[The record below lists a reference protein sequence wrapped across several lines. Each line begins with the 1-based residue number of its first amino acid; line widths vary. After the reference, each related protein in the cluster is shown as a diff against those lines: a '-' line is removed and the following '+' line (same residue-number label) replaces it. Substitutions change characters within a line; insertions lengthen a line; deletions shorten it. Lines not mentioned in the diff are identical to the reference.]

1 MMRFN
6 VGGWFLELP
15 ANFNLQ
21 LKKSNILFAFDNI
34 ELERTTSFSVPAT
47 PHNTGIFGW
56 SNDFHYYGEK
66 GRKRM
71 QAQLQMDGVTKDGYL
86 YITKYTPDAF
96 ECVFVTGELLGL
108 ADIKA
113 LGDWSQFILPSNG
126 VSLDGAVKYADD
138 GNDYS
143 AARVQYKTD
152 GEIMPSWKLASYA
165 EMALNGAGVLVDWGD
180 VLDKITSHRI
190 VIGKAKGVTE
200 TPCTF
205 TRGYLA
211 EQTSATP
218 YPVLNSVLM
227 DDAGELVGVITNA
240 QSDYPIFKVKTA
252 DAVQYYGYVQQ
263 WIARQDLT
271 LSFADD
277 TPDTLFLASAQMNGT
292 FSFLGGYE
300 FAADGTI
307 TGEPLKGREIE
318 LQTGQTFLLI
328 SQNDYLRPGVGE
340 FEGWTI
346 ANETLTANV
355 VVKGADEQ
363 PNNAYIR
370 VKDNV
375 PEMTIVELLKTCAA
389 LSGTILSYR
398 AGEVVFVEDI
408 AGGAFREL
416 DKPLKWES
424 LTRGVADYA
433 QRNTIAFNS
442 AEGLLSSEKIVATY
456 AIDNVNIAEAKEL
469 FVLPFSEGQDSA
481 GNLYIGS
488 AFDGY
493 TLGTWNAEKSN
504 LYLTRVSLPLNASL
518 QSVLQQGTSIVA
530 EVKMTEKQFDTL
542 KDDMVLFFEHM
553 AWTWTS
559 GVWSKGVAQ
568 MYLSRVSVESIQ
580 PFPPRLPLEYQE
592 VECVLHNTS
601 SFLNFTPESS
611 LTSTLPS
618 EGRIVF
624 RCGGWGV
631 VSSHPLTIVSFSAG
645 AGCNADGACQGYRTG
660 GHSAWGSAPFGNR
673 GYYNGC
679 LDQPDLA
686 ALPLGQVMTETVEWK
701 INNAVSSI
709 LTNMHVSFSILN
721 YRGEYNKLIPYYTE
735 CTTTICDGSS
745 EGGVE
750 LLKVDVN
757 WNNSYTNS
765 KLFNI
770 DKIRHGGFYEYI
782 CYDGGGNIVEHV
794 VPCYRKSDLK
804 VGLYYIVSGIFSGC
818 DNIDRYTVIGS
829 DVIYDRPWE

>member
-6 VGGWFLELP
+6 VGGNFLELP
-15 ANFNLQ
+15 ADFNLQ
-21 LKKSNILFAFDNI
+21 LKKKNILFAFDNI

-47 PHNTGIFGW
+47 PANAATFGW
-56 SNDFHYYGEK
+56 SNNLHYYGE
-66 GRKRM
+66 RARVRID
-71 QAQLQMDGVTKDGYL
+71 AQLQMDGVTKDGYL
-86 YITKYTPDAF
+86 YITKCTHDTF

-126 VSLDGAVKYADD
+126 VSLDGAVKDAEG
-138 GNDYS
+138 GNNYS

-165 EMALNGAGVLVDWGD
+165 EMALNGAGVLADWGD

-218 YPVLNSVLM
+218 YTPYPVLNSVLM

-240 QSDYPIFKVKTA
+240 QSDYPIFRIKTA

-307 TGEPLKGREIE
+307 TGEPLAGREIE

-433 QRNTIAFNS
+433 QMNTIAFKS
-442 AEGLLSSEKIVATY
+442 AEGVLSSDKIVATY

-481 GNLYIGS
+481 GALYIGS

-493 TLGTWNAEKSN
+493 TLGTWNAEQSN
-504 LYLTRVSLPLNASL
+504 TYLSRVSLPLNESL
-518 QSVLQQGTSIVA
+518 QSILEQGTSIVA
-530 EVKMTEKQFDTL
+530 EVKMTEKEFDSL
-542 KDDMVLFFEHM
+542 PFDAQLRFDNALFG
-553 AWTWTS
+553 WTD
-559 GVWSKGVAQ
+559 GVWNNGVAR
-568 MYLSRVSVESIQ
+568 LSLSKIAGYITPPTPPTPP
-580 PFPPRLPLEYQE
+580 PFIPIEYQQ
-592 VECVLHNTS
+592 VKWIRPIAKGAYIDTGIIPNDNLDFRVRFSAYDYNGVQMIFGTR
-601 SFLNFTPESS
+601 NPNY
-611 LTSTLPS
+611 
-618 EGRIVF
+618 RIYFSVTGGNSIKSQF
-624 RCGGWGV
+624 HGWGLHTWV
-631 VSSHPLTIVSFSAG
+631 ADNAGFGVYTFSK
-645 AGCNADGACQGYRTG
+645 DGAL
-660 GHSAWGSAPFGNR
+660 FKLN
-673 GYYNGC
+673 
-679 LDQPDLA
+679 D
-686 ALPLGQVMTETVEWK
+686 
-701 INNAVSSI
+701 
-709 LTNMHVSFSILN
+709 LN
-721 YRGEYNKLIPYYTE
+721 YNYPMSGIYSIKNIY
-735 CTTTICDGSS
+735 
-745 EGGVE
+745 
-750 LLKVDVN
+750 
-757 WNNSYTNS
+757 
-765 KLFNI
+765 LFNCS
-770 DKIRHGGFYEYI
+770 DENYYSKNYLYYASFKDNGVLIREFI
-782 CYDGGGNIVEHV
+782 
-794 VPCYRKSDLK
+794 PCYRKSDLIP
-804 VGLYYIVSGIFSGC
+804 GLY
-818 DNIDRYTVIGS
+818 DRTNNVFYTNNGTGAFVVGP
-829 DVIYDRPWE
+829 DVNT

>member
-34 ELERTTSFSVPAT
+34 ALERTTSFSVPAT

-86 YITKYTPDAF
+86 YITKYTPDSF

-165 EMALNGAGVLVDWGD
+165 QMALNGAGVMIDWGD

-205 TRGYLA
+205 MRRYLA
-211 EQTSATP
+211 EQINTTP
-218 YPVLNSVLM
+218 YPVLNSTLM
-227 DDAGELVGVITNA
+227 NDAGELVGVITNA

-292 FSFLGGYE
+292 FAFLGGYE

-355 VVKGADEQ
+355 VVKGANEQ

-442 AEGLLSSEKIVATY
+442 AESVLSSDKIVATY
-456 AIDNVNIAEAKEL
+456 TIDNVNIAEAKEL

-481 GNLYIGS
+481 GALYIGS

-493 TLGTWNAEKSN
+493 TLGTWNAEQSN
-504 LYLTRVSLPLNASL
+504 LYLSRVALPLNASL
-518 QSVLQQGTSIVA
+518 QSILEQGTSIVA
-530 EVKMTEKQFDTL
+530 EVKMTEKEFDSL
-542 KDDMVLFFEHM
+542 PFDAQLRFDNSLFG
-553 AWTWTS
+553 WTD
-559 GVWSKGVAQ
+559 GVWSNGVAR
-568 MYLSRVSVESIQ
+568 LSLSKIAGYITPPPPPPFIPAEYQQVEYIAPDGKGTGAYIDTGVLCTKDIGVSVKVLGFKDNVAGYLFTATANGMFGIGL
-580 PFPPRLPLEYQE
+580 RLYNIIGGVLYYWSENGEIYISAKYNSNILSEY
-592 VECVLHNTS
+592 S
-601 SFLNFTPESS
+601 YNFY
-611 LTSTLPS
+611 
-618 EGRIVF
+618 
-624 RCGGWGV
+624 
-631 VSSHPLTIVSFSAG
+631 
-645 AGCNADGACQGYRTG
+645 N
-660 GHSAWGSAPFGNR
+660 NR
-673 GYYNGC
+673 KI
-679 LDQPDLA
+679 
-686 ALPLGQVMTETVEWK
+686 K
-701 INNAVSSI
+701 INENVALDNVVPYDAYVSI
-709 LTNMHVSFSILN
+709 PLFAWKPINRYGFFKLYLARLTDGNELV
-721 YRGEYNKLIPYYTE
+721 RELIPCYKKDTLVAGMYDRVNGVFYTNAGTGE
-735 CTTTICDGSS
+735 FIVG
-745 EGGVE
+745 
-750 LLKVDVN
+750 LDVN
-757 WNNSYTNS
+757 T
-765 KLFNI
+765 
-770 DKIRHGGFYEYI
+770 
-782 CYDGGGNIVEHV
+782 
-794 VPCYRKSDLK
+794 
-804 VGLYYIVSGIFSGC
+804 
-818 DNIDRYTVIGS
+818 
-829 DVIYDRPWE
+829 

>member
-34 ELERTTSFSVPAT
+34 ALERTTSFSVPAT

-71 QAQLQMDGVTKDGYL
+71 QAQLQMDGVTKNGYL

-96 ECVFVTGELLGL
+96 ECVFVTGELIGL

-126 VSLDGAVKYADD
+126 VSLDSAVKFADD
-138 GNDYS
+138 GDNYS
-143 AARVQYKTD
+143 AARVEYKTD
-152 GEIMPSWKLASYA
+152 GYVMPSWKLASYA
-165 EMALNGAGVLVDWGD
+165 EMALNGAGVLADWGE
-180 VLDKITSHRI
+180 VLDKIASHRI
-190 VIGKAKGVTE
+190 VIGKAKGVPE

-218 YPVLNSVLM
+218 YPVLNSTLM

-292 FSFLGGYE
+292 FAFLGGYE

-328 SQNDYLRPGVGE
+328 SQNDYLRPSVGE

-355 VVKGADEQ
+355 VVKGADDQ

-375 PEMTIVELLKTCAA
+375 PAMTIVELLKTCAA

-398 AGEVVFVEDI
+398 AGEVVFVDDI

-433 QRNTIAFNS
+433 QRNTIAFKS
-442 AEGLLSSEKIVATY
+442 AESVLSTEKIVATY

-481 GNLYIGS
+481 GMLYIGS

-493 TLGTWNAEKSN
+493 TIGTWNAEKSN
-504 LYLTRVSLPLNASL
+504 IYLTRVELPLNASL

-530 EVKMTEKQFDTL
+530 EVKMTEQKFDTL
-542 KDDMVLFFEHM
+542 KNDMVLFFEHS
-553 AWTWTS
+553 AWVWTD
-559 GVWSKGVAQ
+559 GLWSNGVAR
-568 MYLSRVSVESIQ
+568 LSLSKVSVASVK
-580 PFPPRLPLEYQE
+580 PLPPRIPLEYQE
-592 VECVLHNTS
+592 VEYLAPTRYLSIYNKTI
-601 SFLNFTPESS
+601 NIDPESYPIFQDKVVLDYAASSPAGS
-611 LTSTLPS
+611 LWGGRWEYFGDVTLDDGICVKMTENFDMS
-618 EGRIVF
+618 VGVLRNEIIRYIINLDATGAAHYIYS
-624 RCGGWGV
+624 RC
-631 VSSHPLTIVSFSAG
+631 PYIFDAYI
-645 AGCNADGACQGYRTG
+645 YRTNNKSPLCLKNSTCDNFAFYG
-660 GHSAWGSAPFGNR
+660 PHNGVASGESWIGEFPILRFYPPHIF
-673 GYYNGC
+673 YYAVAKKENG
-679 LDQPDLA
+679 DIIRD
-686 ALPLGQVMTETVEWK
+686 W
-701 INNAVSSI
+701 VS
-709 LTNMHVSFSILN
+709 
-721 YRGEYNKLIPYYTE
+721 
-735 CTTTICDGSS
+735 
-745 EGGVE
+745 
-750 LLKVDVN
+750 
-757 WNNSYTNS
+757 
-765 KLFNI
+765 
-770 DKIRHGGFYEYI
+770 
-782 CYDGGGNIVEHV
+782 
-794 VPCYRKSDLK
+794 CYRKDNLTT
-804 VGLYYIVSGIFSGC
+804 GLYDIVNGEFVELADCNVG
-818 DNIDRYTVIGS
+818 N

>member
-34 ELERTTSFSVPAT
+34 ALERTTSFSVPAT
-47 PHNTGIFGW
+47 PHNVAIFGW

-86 YITKYTPDAF
+86 YITKYTPDTF
-96 ECVFVTGELLGL
+96 ECVFVTGELIGL

-126 VSLDGAVKYADD
+126 VSLDGAVKDADD

-143 AARVQYKTD
+143 AARVEYKTD
-152 GEIMPSWKLASYA
+152 GYIMPSWKLASYA
-165 EMALNGAGVLVDWGD
+165 EMALNGAGVLADWGE

-218 YPVLNSVLM
+218 YPVLNSTLM

-252 DAVQYYGYVQQ
+252 DAVQYYGYIQQ

-292 FSFLGGYE
+292 FAFLGGYE
-300 FAADGTI
+300 FAPDGTI

-355 VVKGADEQ
+355 VVKGANEQ

-375 PEMTIVELLKTCAA
+375 PAMTIVELLKTCAA

-433 QRNTIAFNS
+433 QRNTIAFKS
-442 AEGLLSSEKIVATY
+442 AESVLSSEKIVATY
-456 AIDNVNIAEAKEL
+456 AIDNVNIAEEKEL

-481 GNLYIGS
+481 GALYIGS

-493 TLGTWNAEKSN
+493 TLGTWNAEQSN
-504 LYLTRVSLPLNASL
+504 TYLSRVSLPLNESL
-518 QSVLQQGTSIVA
+518 QSILEQGTSIVA
-530 EVKMTEKQFDTL
+530 EVKMTEKEFDSL
-542 KDDMVLFFEHM
+542 PFDAQLRFDNSLFG
-553 AWTWTS
+553 WTD
-559 GVWSKGVAQ
+559 GVWSNGVARLSLSKLKTQ
-568 MYLSRVSVESIQ
+568 YTPPPPPFIPRAYQQVEYLESHRGCWIETNLIYEYGLKYEIDCISFLSEDSFAYGSNALSFGFEYYGEANAPSIWVWADGNRATVGHISLYERHKVSVV
-580 PFPPRLPLEYQE
+580 YN
-592 VECVLHNTS
+592 VDNYVLYIDYERYDRSRNINIGNHPVYIGGCARYNS
-601 SFLNFTPESS
+601 WS
-611 LTSTLPS
+611 LVGL
-618 EGRIVF
+618 IY
-624 RCGGWGV
+624 
-631 VSSHPLTIVSFSAG
+631 
-645 AGCNADGACQGYRTG
+645 NAKI
-660 GHSAWGSAPFGNR
+660 
-673 GYYNGC
+673 YNG
-679 LDQPDLA
+679 DVPVA
-686 ALPLGQVMTETVEWK
+686 E
-701 INNAVSSI
+701 
-709 LTNMHVSFSILN
+709 
-721 YRGEYNKLIPYYTE
+721 LI
-735 CTTTICDGSS
+735 
-745 EGGVE
+745 
-750 LLKVDVN
+750 
-757 WNNSYTNS
+757 
-765 KLFNI
+765 
-770 DKIRHGGFYEYI
+770 
-782 CYDGGGNIVEHV
+782 
-794 VPCYRKSDLK
+794 PCYRKSDL
-804 VGLYYIVSGIFSGC
+804 VAGLYDRVNDVFYTNAGTGAFIVGP
-818 DNIDRYTVIGS
+818 
-829 DVIYDRPWE
+829 DVNT

>member
-1 MMRFN
+1 M
-6 VGGWFLELP
+6 ELP

-34 ELERTTSFSVPAT
+34 ALERTTSFSVPAT
-47 PHNTGIFGW
+47 PHNVAIFGW

-126 VSLDGAVKYADD
+126 VLLDGAVKDAED

-143 AARVQYKTD
+143 AARVEYKTD
-152 GEIMPSWKLASYA
+152 GYIMPSWKLASYA
-165 EMALNGAGVLVDWGD
+165 QMALNGAGVLADWGD

-211 EQTSATP
+211 EQTNTTP
-218 YPVLNSVLM
+218 YPVLNSTLM

-292 FSFLGGYE
+292 FAFLGGYE

-398 AGEVVFVEDI
+398 AGEVVFIEDI

-442 AEGLLSSEKIVATY
+442 AESVLSSEKIVATY

-481 GNLYIGS
+481 GLLYIGS

-493 TLGTWNAEKSN
+493 TLGTWNAEQSN
-504 LYLTRVSLPLNASL
+504 TYLSRVSLPLNASL
-518 QSVLQQGTSIVA
+518 QSVLEQGTSIVA
-530 EVKMTEKQFDTL
+530 EVKMTEKEFDSL
-542 KDDMVLFFEHM
+542 PFDVQLRFENSLFG
-553 AWTWTS
+553 WTDS
-559 GVWSKGVAQ
+559 VWNNGVARLSLSKTAGYITPPAPPPFIPIEYQ
-568 MYLSRVSVESIQ
+568 QVEYLQANSGFPYINTGIYPNTTTSVELNMQLINTFTDQ
-580 PFPPRLPLEYQE
+580 CYFG
-592 VECVLHNTS
+592 CVWDAKGYL
-601 SFLNFTPESS
+601 LMQA
-611 LTSTLPS
+611 
-618 EGRIVF
+618 
-624 RCGGWGV
+624 GGIRWWTHGNAY
-631 VSSHPLTIVSFSAG
+631 LTIQGVPNTNYYIYCNDFQIIINDYEQSFS
-645 AGCNADGACQGYRTG
+645 NQGV
-660 GHSAWGSAPFGNR
+660 SNS
-673 GYYNGC
+673 
-679 LDQPDLA
+679 
-686 ALPLGQVMTETVEWK
+686 PLK
-701 INNAVSSI
+701 I
-709 LTNMHVSFSILN
+709 FSVDDRSPLN
-721 YRGEYNKLIPYYTE
+721 WR
-735 CTTTICDGSS
+735 
-745 EGGVE
+745 
-750 LLKVDVN
+750 LKN
-757 WNNSYTNS
+757 
-765 KLFNI
+765 FNI
-770 DKIRHGGFYEYI
+770 YQDDITIRELI
-782 CYDGGGNIVEHV
+782 
-794 VPCYRKSDLK
+794 PCYRKRDL
-804 VGLYYIVSGIFSGC
+804 VAGM
-818 DNIDRYTVIGS
+818 
-829 DVIYDRPWE
+829 YDRANDVFYTNAGTGEFIVGPDVNT

>member
-34 ELERTTSFSVPAT
+34 SLERTTSFSVPAT
-47 PHNTGIFGW
+47 PHNTSIFGW

-152 GEIMPSWKLASYA
+152 GYIMPSWKLASYA
-165 EMALNGAGVLVDWGD
+165 EMALNGAGVLADWGD
-180 VLDKITSHRI
+180 VLDKIKSHRI

-211 EQTSATP
+211 EQINTTP
-218 YPVLNSVLM
+218 YPVLNSTLM

-240 QSDYPIFKVKTA
+240 QSDYPIFRVKTA

-355 VVKGADEQ
+355 VVKGANEQ

-375 PEMTIVELLKTCAA
+375 PAMTIVELLKTCAA

-433 QRNTIAFNS
+433 QRNTIAFKS
-442 AEGLLSSEKIVATY
+442 AESVLSSEKIVATY

-481 GNLYIGS
+481 GVLYIGS

-493 TLGTWNAEKSN
+493 TLGTWNAERSN
-504 LYLTRVSLPLNASL
+504 TYLSRVTLPLNASL
-518 QSVLQQGTSIVA
+518 QSILEQGTSIVA
-530 EVKMTEKQFDTL
+530 EVKMTEQKFDTL
-542 KDDMVLFFEHM
+542 KNDMVLFFEHS
-553 AWTWTS
+553 AWVWTD
-559 GVWSKGVAQ
+559 GVWSNGVAR
-568 MYLSRVSVESIQ
+568 LSLSKVSVESVK
-580 PFPPRLPLEYQE
+580 PLPPRIPLEYQE
-592 VECVLHNTS
+592 TTSVGIRSVRDFQTKFELYNTYENLS
-601 SFLNFTPESS
+601 YPHTIFVKAVFGAYVNGLIPINRGIYNRPVKTPDGVCHTNN
-611 LTSTLPS
+611 LTSFDTNTNMVGIINTIQTDYDNAKPTS
-618 EGRIVF
+618 YRFVTKAINDVIVDAWDEDGNLVYISNYASN
-624 RCGGWGV
+624 CNDD
-631 VSSHPLTIVSFSAG
+631 PYSAG
-645 AGCNADGACQGYRTG
+645 SYGEYKT
-660 GHSAWGSAPFGNR
+660 S
-673 GYYNGC
+673 
-679 LDQPDLA
+679 
-686 ALPLGQVMTETVEWK
+686 
-701 INNAVSSI
+701 
-709 LTNMHVSFSILN
+709 
-721 YRGEYNKLIPYYTE
+721 YRGAYIGQFPWDPNGNLRAIKIHNVKLW
-735 CTTTICDGSS
+735 
-745 EGGVE
+745 EG
-750 LLKVDVN
+750 DVLVRD
-757 WNNSYTNS
+757 W
-765 KLFNI
+765 I
-770 DKIRHGGFYEYI
+770 
-782 CYDGGGNIVEHV
+782 
-794 VPCYRKSDLK
+794 PCYRKSDLMP
-804 VGLYYIVSGIFSGC
+804 GLYDAVNGVFEPKSWG
-818 DNIDRYTVIGS
+818 NTETLEIGN

>member
-1 MMRFN
+1 M
-6 VGGWFLELP
+6 ELP

-34 ELERTTSFSVPAT
+34 ALERTTSFSVPAT

-126 VSLDGAVKYADD
+126 VSLDSAVKFADD
-138 GNDYS
+138 GDNYS
-143 AARVQYKTD
+143 AARVEYKTD
-152 GEIMPSWKLASYA
+152 GYIMPSWKLASYA
-165 EMALNGAGVLVDWGD
+165 EMALNGAGVLADWGD
-180 VLDKITSHRI
+180 VLNKITSHRI

-205 TRGYLA
+205 TRGYLE
-211 EQTSATP
+211 EQTTETP
-218 YPVLNSVLM
+218 YPVLNSTLM

-292 FSFLGGYE
+292 FAFLGGYE

-433 QRNTIAFNS
+433 QRNTIAFKS
-442 AEGLLSSEKIVATY
+442 AESVLSTEKIVATY

-469 FVLPFSEGQDSA
+469 FILPFSEGQDSA
-481 GNLYIGS
+481 GMLYIGS

-493 TLGTWNAEKSN
+493 TIGTWNAEKSN
-504 LYLTRVSLPLNASL
+504 IYLTRVELPLNASL

-530 EVKMTEKQFDTL
+530 EVKMTEQKFDTL
-542 KDDMVLFFEHM
+542 KNDMVLFFENS
-553 AWTWTS
+553 AWVWTD
-559 GVWSKGVAQ
+559 GVWSNGVAR
-568 MYLSRVSVESIQ
+568 LSLSKVSVESVK
-580 PFPPRLPLEYQE
+580 PLPPRIPLEYQE
-592 VECVLHNTS
+592 ISYLGCKENINGS
-601 SFLNFTPESS
+601 YINFDITS
-611 LTSTLPS
+611 LTTKCAIEGNTEIKLQGCSCIIPLIYVSMISGSGVNRITGECENCTL
-618 EGRIVF
+618 
-624 RCGGWGV
+624 GGGAFYSYPYSQNRQSRYFTFQTQNPEV
-631 VSSHPLTIVSFSAG
+631 LTIKYKTEY
-645 AGCNADGACQGYRTG
+645 QPGYGTRRT
-660 GHSAWGSAPFGNR
+660 HTI
-673 GYYNGC
+673 
-679 LDQPDLA
+679 
-686 ALPLGQVMTETVEWK
+686 MTIENE
-701 INNAVSSI
+701 
-709 LTNMHVSFSILN
+709 
-721 YRGEYNKLIPYYTE
+721 RGELLPMQTTQCDASTNVYEFDINHDTYPATWADSKPQPLFCIQKLR
-735 CTTTICDGSS
+735 GN
-745 EGGVE
+745 GVTHKS
-750 LLKVDVN
+750 LQLFYHAFNVD
-757 WNNSYTNS
+757 
-765 KLFNI
+765 K
-770 DKIRHGGFYEYI
+770 D
-782 CYDGGGNIVEHV
+782 GNIIEEAI
-794 VPCYRKSDLK
+794 PCYRKSDLAF
-804 VGLYYIVSGIFSGC
+804 GIYYIKQGIFSAASGAL
-818 DNIDRYTVIGS
+818 TSALIGN

>member
-1 MMRFN
+1 MTKFN

-34 ELERTTSFSVPAT
+34 ALERTTSFSVPAT
-47 PHNTGIFGW
+47 PHNTSIFGW

-126 VSLDGAVKYADD
+126 VSLDGAVKDAED
-138 GNDYS
+138 GNNYS
-143 AARVQYKTD
+143 AARVEYKTD
-152 GEIMPSWKLASYA
+152 GYIMPSWKLASYA
-165 EMALNGAGVLVDWGD
+165 EMALNGAGVLVDWGE
-180 VLDKITSHRI
+180 VLDRITSHRI

-218 YPVLNSVLM
+218 YPVLNSTLM

-271 LSFADD
+271 LSFAYD

-292 FSFLGGYE
+292 FAFLGGYE
-300 FAADGTI
+300 FAPDGTI

-328 SQNDYLRPGVGE
+328 SQNDYLRPSVGE

-346 ANETLTANV
+346 AKETLTANV
-355 VVKGADEQ
+355 VVKGANEQ

-375 PEMTIVELLKTCAA
+375 PAMTIVELLKTCAA

-433 QRNTIAFNS
+433 QRNTIAFKS
-442 AEGLLSSEKIVATY
+442 AESVLSSEKIVATY
-456 AIDNVNIAEAKEL
+456 AIDNINIAEAKEL

-481 GNLYIGS
+481 GVLYIGS
-488 AFDGY
+488 AFDSY

-504 LYLTRVSLPLNASL
+504 TYLSRVSLPLNESL
-518 QSVLQQGTSIVA
+518 QSILEQGTSIVA
-530 EVKMTEKQFDTL
+530 EVKMTEQKFDTL
-542 KDDMVLFFEHM
+542 KNDMVLFFEHS
-553 AWTWTS
+553 AWVWTD
-559 GVWSKGVAQ
+559 GVWSNGVARLSLSKLNIDIFTPVTPPYIPIEYQ
-568 MYLSRVSVESIQ
+568 QVEYLKGDGKAYISTFPFVMNRTDLKAKLKAETYETGRNNRYLLIGSLQNPASAVWTGCNNITANIVYLGWVLGNINHKLAEDYYEEFIVESINQ
-580 PFPPRLPLEYQE
+580 DYYFNSQLIF
-592 VECVLHNTS
+592 NTS
-601 SFLNFTPESS
+601 TDWYDKTMYILGTD
-611 LTSTLPS
+611 TSIPS
-618 EGRIVF
+618 
-624 RCGGWGV
+624 
-631 VSSHPLTIVSFSAG
+631 
-645 AGCNADGACQGYRTG
+645 DGYFYYLQTTDRT
-660 GHSAWGSAPFGNR
+660 
-673 GYYNGC
+673 
-679 LDQPDLA
+679 
-686 ALPLGQVMTETVEWK
+686 T
-701 INNAVSSI
+701 
-709 LTNMHVSFSILN
+709 
-721 YRGEYNKLIPYYTE
+721 GEKHELI
-735 CTTTICDGSS
+735 
-745 EGGVE
+745 
-750 LLKVDVN
+750 
-757 WNNSYTNS
+757 
-765 KLFNI
+765 
-770 DKIRHGGFYEYI
+770 
-782 CYDGGGNIVEHV
+782 
-794 VPCYRKSDLK
+794 PCYRKSDL
-804 VGLYYIVSGIFSGC
+804 VPGA
-818 DNIDRYTVIGS
+818 
-829 DVIYDRPWE
+829 YDRETGVFYTNAGTGEFVVGPDVNT

>member
-34 ELERTTSFSVPAT
+34 ALERTTSFSVPAT

-126 VSLDGAVKYADD
+126 VSLDSAVKFADD
-138 GNDYS
+138 GDNYS
-143 AARVQYKTD
+143 AARVEYKTD
-152 GEIMPSWKLASYA
+152 GYVMPSWKLASYA
-165 EMALNGAGVLVDWGD
+165 EMALNGAGVFADWGE
-180 VLDKITSHRI
+180 VLDKIKSHRI
-190 VIGKAKGVTE
+190 VIGKAKGVPE

-211 EQTSATP
+211 EQTTETP
-218 YPVLNSVLM
+218 YPVLNSTLM

-292 FSFLGGYE
+292 FAFLGGYE

-355 VVKGADEQ
+355 VVKGADDQ

-398 AGEVVFVEDI
+398 AGEVVFVDDI

-442 AEGLLSSEKIVATY
+442 AESVLSSEKIIATY

-481 GNLYIGS
+481 GMLYVGS

-493 TLGTWNAEKSN
+493 TIGTWNAEKSN
-504 LYLTRVSLPLNASL
+504 IYLTRVELPLNASL

-530 EVKMTEKQFDTL
+530 EVKMTEQKFDTL
-542 KDDMVLFFEHM
+542 KNDMVLFFENA
-553 AWTWTS
+553 AWVWTD
-559 GVWSKGVAQ
+559 GLWSNGVARLSLSKLKLQ
-568 MYLSRVSVESIQ
+568 YTPPPPPFIPHAYQQVDYLITPVNSSWGEIKTDIPIIWGKEISRVRFGATGNLI
-580 PFPPRLPLEYQE
+580 E
-592 VECVLHNTS
+592 VV
-601 SFLNFTPESS
+601 P
-611 LTSTLPS
+611 
-618 EGRIVF
+618 
-624 RCGGWGV
+624 
-631 VSSHPLTIVSFSAG
+631 
-645 AGCNADGACQGYRTG
+645 
-660 GHSAWGSAPFGNR
+660 
-673 GYYNGC
+673 
-679 LDQPDLA
+679 
-686 ALPLGQVMTETVEWK
+686 
-701 INNAVSSI
+701 
-709 LTNMHVSFSILN
+709 
-721 YRGEYNKLIPYYTE
+721 
-735 CTTTICDGSS
+735 
-745 EGGVE
+745 
-750 LLKVDVN
+750 
-757 WNNSYTNS
+757 YTNS
-765 KLFNI
+765 SVKW
-770 DKIRHGGFYEYI
+770 GYEYYPGWECRFMTYSPWRSSDLALQACLSAVRDYI
-782 CYDGGGNIVEHV
+782 CEVVVQTEPIGDILTTTKANVTFSVKYSTEFLTRTDVRNWGGDLPMLQTNEIRKYYWLLGRGSNSSLYNSYFYGFEVYDLDGNLYAQF
-794 VPCYRKSDLK
+794 VPCYRKTDNEVGVYERISGKFFIPNYRQSDRLA
-804 VGLYYIVSGIFSGC
+804 VGP
-818 DNIDRYTVIGS
+818 
-829 DVIYDRPWE
+829 DVNT

>member
-1 MMRFN
+1 M
-6 VGGWFLELP
+6 ELP

-34 ELERTTSFSVPAT
+34 ALERTTSFSVPAT
-47 PHNTGIFGW
+47 PHNVAIFGW

-96 ECVFVTGELLGL
+96 ECVFVTGELIGL

-126 VSLDGAVKYADD
+126 VSLDGAVKDAED

-143 AARVQYKTD
+143 AARVEYKTD
-152 GEIMPSWKLASYA
+152 GYIMPSWKLASYA
-165 EMALNGAGVLVDWGD
+165 EMALNGAGVLADWGE
-180 VLDKITSHRI
+180 VLEKITSHRI

-211 EQTSATP
+211 EQTTETP
-218 YPVLNSVLM
+218 YPVLNSTLM

-292 FSFLGGYE
+292 FAFLGGYE

-398 AGEVVFVEDI
+398 AGEVVFVDDI

-433 QRNTIAFNS
+433 QRNTIAFKS
-442 AEGLLSSEKIVATY
+442 AESVLSSEKIVATY
-456 AIDNVNIAEAKEL
+456 TIDNVNIAEAKEL

-481 GNLYIGS
+481 GMLYIGS

-493 TLGTWNAEKSN
+493 TIGTWNAEKSN
-504 LYLTRVSLPLNASL
+504 IYLTRVALPLNASL
-518 QSVLQQGTSIVA
+518 KSVLQQGTSIVA
-530 EVKMTEKQFDTL
+530 EVKMTEQKFDTL
-542 KDDMVLFFEHM
+542 KNDMVLFFENA
-553 AWTWTS
+553 AWVWTDC
-559 GVWSKGVAQ
+559 VWSNGVAR
-568 MYLSRVSVESIQ
+568 LSLSKVSAESVK
-580 PFPPRLPLEYQE
+580 PLPPRIPLEYQE
-592 VECVLHNTS
+592 VVFVGNLISWQELKGMPIQTQTRVGTYEWRSKFTSPVNKKAEQCFFSGAPGWNKVGISRSYNT
-601 SFLNFTPESS
+601 NW
-611 LTSTLPS
+611 
-618 EGRIVF
+618 
-624 RCGGWGV
+624 CGGDGGYFQIYPYSDNFGCFTFEYDIEYRFVCNVNNNGV
-631 VSSHPLTIVSFSAG
+631 TLVVYVDENVVFEATRVLDYTNRLGTNLIVYG
-645 AGCNADGACQGYRTG
+645 RDRTG
-660 GHSAWGSAPFGNR
+660 
-673 GYYNGC
+673 
-679 LDQPDLA
+679 
-686 ALPLGQVMTETVEWK
+686 T
-701 INNAVSSI
+701 
-709 LTNMHVSFSILN
+709 TNPPI
-721 YRGEYNKLIPYYTE
+721 
-735 CTTTICDGSS
+735 DGSTNI
-745 EGGVE
+745 GVRGCAYE
-750 LLKVDVN
+750 FVAKDENGEVFCNVIPCYIKNTLEV
-757 WNNSYTNS
+757 
-765 KLFNI
+765 
-770 DKIRHGGFYEYI
+770 GFYETKTGVFYPQPTANAI
-782 CYDGGGNIVEHV
+782 GENIT
-794 VPCYRKSDLK
+794 PPS
-804 VGLYYIVSGIFSGC
+804 
-818 DNIDRYTVIGS
+818 
-829 DVIYDRPWE
+829 RPWE

>member
-34 ELERTTSFSVPAT
+34 ALERTTSFSVPAT

-86 YITKYTPDAF
+86 YITKYTPDMF

-108 ADIKA
+108 ADIKS

-126 VSLDGAVKYADD
+126 VSLDSAVKFADD
-138 GNDYS
+138 GDNYS
-143 AARVQYKTD
+143 AARVEYKTD
-152 GEIMPSWKLASYA
+152 GYVMPSWKLASYA
-165 EMALNGAGVLVDWGD
+165 QMALNSAGVLADWGE

-190 VIGKAKGVTE
+190 VIGKAKGVAE

-211 EQTSATP
+211 EQTTETP
-218 YPVLNSVLM
+218 YPVLNSTLM

-252 DAVQYYGYVQQ
+252 DAEQYYGYVQQ

-292 FSFLGGYE
+292 FAFLGGYE

-375 PEMTIVELLKTCAA
+375 PSMTIVELLKTCAA

-398 AGEVVFVEDI
+398 AGEVVFVDDI

-433 QRNTIAFNS
+433 QRNTIAFKS
-442 AEGLLSSEKIVATY
+442 AESVLSTEKIVATY

-469 FVLPFSEGQDSA
+469 FVLPFSEGQNSA
-481 GNLYIGS
+481 GMLYIGS

-493 TLGTWNAEKSN
+493 TIGTCNAEKSN
-504 LYLTRVSLPLNASL
+504 IYLTRVELPLNASL
-518 QSVLQQGTSIVA
+518 QSVLEQGTSIVA
-530 EVKMTEKQFDTL
+530 EVKMTEQKFDTL
-542 KDDMVLFFEHM
+542 KNDMVLFFEND
-553 AWTWTS
+553 AWVWTD
-559 GVWSKGVAQ
+559 GVWSNGVAR
-568 MYLSRVSVESIQ
+568 MSLSKVSVESIK
-580 PFPPRLPLEYQE
+580 PSKPRIPITLNE
-592 VECVLHNTS
+592 VEYIQRD
-601 SFLNFTPESS
+601 S
-611 LTSTLPS
+611 LYGASIIIPYD
-618 EGRIVF
+618 F
-624 RCGGWGV
+624 
-631 VSSHPLTIVSFSAG
+631 SSHLLYFEIIITDAF
-645 AGCNADGACQGYRTG
+645 Y
-660 GHSAWGSAPFGNR
+660 WYF
-673 GYYNGC
+673 GC
-679 LDQPDLA
+679 LQSSATPYFGVKNRELY
-686 ALPLGQVMTETVEWK
+686 
-701 INNAVSSI
+701 NNQ
-709 LTNMHVSFSILN
+709 
-721 YRGEYNKLIPYYTE
+721 
-735 CTTTICDGSS
+735 
-745 EGGVE
+745 
-750 LLKVDVN
+750 
-757 WNNSYTNS
+757 
-765 KLFNI
+765 
-770 DKIRHGGFYEYI
+770 DKIQLPMANNKHIIIKDDKLYVNEEYVSDVYI
-782 CYDGGGNIVEHV
+782 QTPNPLPGYQKMQFIGAYNNWRGGGSLHYVKIKNDVQEHEL
-794 VPCYRKSDLK
+794 VPCYRKSDLVAGVFDLVTK
-804 VGLYYIVSGIFSGC
+804 QFFPAEGGNLIVGPDAPLP
-818 DNIDRYTVIGS
+818 
-829 DVIYDRPWE
+829 DRPWE

>member
-21 LKKSNILFAFDNI
+21 LKKSNIIFAFDNI
-34 ELERTTSFSVPAT
+34 ALERTTSFSVPAT

-126 VSLDGAVKYADD
+126 VSLDSAVKFADD
-138 GNDYS
+138 GDNYS
-143 AARVQYKTD
+143 AARVEYKTD
-152 GEIMPSWKLASYA
+152 GYVMPSWKLASYA
-165 EMALNGAGVLVDWGD
+165 EMALNGAGVLADWGE

-218 YPVLNSVLM
+218 YPVLNSTLM

-292 FSFLGGYE
+292 FAFLGGYE

-355 VVKGADEQ
+355 VIKGADDQ

-433 QRNTIAFNS
+433 QRNTIAFKS
-442 AEGLLSSEKIVATY
+442 AESVLSTEKIVATY

-481 GNLYIGS
+481 GMLYIGS

-493 TLGTWNAEKSN
+493 TIGTWNAEKSN
-504 LYLTRVSLPLNASL
+504 IYLTRVALPLNASL

-530 EVKMTEKQFDTL
+530 EVKMTEKEFDSL
-542 KDDMVLFFEHM
+542 PFDAQLRFDNSLFG
-553 AWTWTS
+553 WTD
-559 GVWSKGVAQ
+559 GVWSNGVARLSLSKIAGYITPPTPPTPPPFIPIEYQ
-568 MYLSRVSVESIQ
+568 QVEYLGLNMEGPYIDTGYMPSIANRYDITIDFKTNVKITSQYDFRPLLGFNVNYPRFISLVLFNNASSTVVASIGSGKVSKLNTYVAIDPYTKYKWNVKYEPSSNYAISSIAGVTSQSQLNTPNAVPNLNWVIFRGMENNNSSHRQISYLSIIE
-580 PFPPRLPLEYQE
+580 
-592 VECVLHNTS
+592 ND
-601 SFLNFTPESS
+601 TP
-611 LTSTLPS
+611 
-618 EGRIVF
+618 
-624 RCGGWGV
+624 
-631 VSSHPLTIVSFSAG
+631 
-645 AGCNADGACQGYRTG
+645 
-660 GHSAWGSAPFGNR
+660 
-673 GYYNGC
+673 
-679 LDQPDLA
+679 
-686 ALPLGQVMTETVEWK
+686 
-701 INNAVSSI
+701 
-709 LTNMHVSFSILN
+709 
-721 YRGEYNKLIPYYTE
+721 
-735 CTTTICDGSS
+735 
-745 EGGVE
+745 
-750 LLKVDVN
+750 
-757 WNNSYTNS
+757 
-765 KLFNI
+765 
-770 DKIRHGGFYEYI
+770 IREFI
-782 CYDGGGNIVEHV
+782 
-794 VPCYRKSDLK
+794 PCYRKSDL
-804 VGLYYIVSGIFSGC
+804 VAGM
-818 DNIDRYTVIGS
+818 
-829 DVIYDRPWE
+829 YDRVNGVFYTNAGTGEFIVGPDVNT

>member
-34 ELERTTSFSVPAT
+34 ALERTTSFSVPAT

-86 YITKYTPDAF
+86 YITKYTPDMF

-126 VSLDGAVKYADD
+126 VSLDSAVKFADD
-138 GNDYS
+138 GDNYS
-143 AARVQYKTD
+143 AARVEYKTD
-152 GEIMPSWKLASYA
+152 GYVMPSWKLASYA
-165 EMALNGAGVLVDWGD
+165 GMALNGAGVLADWGE
-180 VLDKITSHRI
+180 VLDKIASHRI
-190 VIGKAKGVTE
+190 VIGKAKGVAE

-211 EQTSATP
+211 EETTETP
-218 YPVLNSVLM
+218 YPVLNSTLM

-292 FSFLGGYE
+292 FAFLGGYE

-375 PEMTIVELLKTCAA
+375 PAMTIVELLKTCAA

-424 LTRGVADYA
+424 LTRGVDDYV
-433 QRNTIAFNS
+433 QRNTIAFKS
-442 AEGLLSSEKIVATY
+442 AESVLSSEKIMATY
-456 AIDNVNIAEAKEL
+456 TIDNVNIAEAKEL

-481 GNLYIGS
+481 GMLYIGS

-493 TLGTWNAEKSN
+493 TIGTWNAEKSN
-504 LYLTRVSLPLNASL
+504 TYLSRVSLPLNASL
-518 QSVLQQGTSIVA
+518 QSILEQGTSIVA
-530 EVKMTEKQFDTL
+530 EVKMTEQKFDTL
-542 KDDMVLFFEHM
+542 KNDMVLFFENA
-553 AWTWTS
+553 AWVWTD
-559 GVWSKGVAQ
+559 GLWSNGVAR
-568 MYLSRVSVESIQ
+568 LSLSKVSVDSVK
-580 PFPPRLPLEYQE
+580 PLPPRIPLEYQE
-592 VECVLHNTS
+592 VEYVKNIDVNSGFIGNFLTDLPTIYGIYKFIGSISRDYTRFNTEICGFS
-601 SFLNFTPESS
+601 GIYNRDSLGWQFRYFPNIEDVHGFDIFPLINMQTRFSPILNQDYTYIYEQNESNATIS
-611 LTSTLPS
+611 AYDKDGALIATVELIVDYTNKIGTRFCLLSRYLTSGS
-618 EGRIVF
+618 YYARWA
-624 RCGGWGV
+624 GGF
-631 VSSHPLTIVSFSAG
+631 TYFSITDRNGNLYAEFIP
-645 AGCNADGACQGYRTG
+645 CYKKDG
-660 GHSAWGSAPFGNR
+660 
-673 GYYNGC
+673 
-679 LDQPDLA
+679 L
-686 ALPLGQVMTETVEWK
+686 VMGIYDS
-701 INNAVSSI
+701 INNV
-709 LTNMHVSFSILN
+709 
-721 YRGEYNKLIPYYTE
+721 
-735 CTTTICDGSS
+735 
-745 EGGVE
+745 
-750 LLKVDVN
+750 
-757 WNNSYTNS
+757 
-765 KLFNI
+765 
-770 DKIRHGGFYEYI
+770 FYEI
-782 CYDGGGNIVEHV
+782 TSNAMVGN
-794 VPCYRKSDLK
+794 
-804 VGLYYIVSGIFSGC
+804 
-818 DNIDRYTVIGS
+818 

>member
-15 ANFNLQ
+15 ANFSLQ

-34 ELERTTSFSVPAT
+34 ALERTTSFSVPAT

-126 VSLDGAVKYADD
+126 VSLDGSVKDAED

-143 AARVQYKTD
+143 AARVEYKTD
-152 GEIMPSWKLASYA
+152 GYIMPSWKLASYA
-165 EMALNGAGVLVDWGD
+165 KMALNGAGVLANWGD

-211 EQTSATP
+211 EQTNTTP
-218 YPVLNSVLM
+218 YPVLNSTLM

-292 FSFLGGYE
+292 FAFLGGYE

-318 LQTGQTFLLI
+318 LQTAQTFLLI

-355 VVKGADEQ
+355 VLKGANEQ

-375 PEMTIVELLKTCAA
+375 PAMTIVELLKTCAA

-398 AGEVVFVEDI
+398 AGEVVFVDDI

-433 QRNTIAFNS
+433 QRNTIAFKS
-442 AEGLLSSEKIVATY
+442 AESVLSTEKIVATY
-456 AIDNVNIAEAKEL
+456 AIDNVNIAEEKEL

-481 GNLYIGS
+481 GVLYIGS

-504 LYLTRVSLPLNASL
+504 LYLSRVSLPLNASL
-518 QSVLQQGTSIVA
+518 QSILEQGTSIVA
-530 EVKMTEKQFDTL
+530 EVKMTEQKFDTL
-542 KDDMVLFFEHM
+542 KNDMVLFFEHS
-553 AWTWTS
+553 AWVWTD
-559 GVWSKGVAQ
+559 GVWSNGVARLN
-568 MYLSRVSVESIQ
+568 LSKVSVESVK
-580 PFPPRLPLEYQE
+580 PLPPRIPLEYQE
-592 VECVLHNTS
+592 TMSVGTRGVSDVQSKFELYNTYENLS
-601 SFLNFTPESS
+601 YPHTIFVKAVFGGYVNGLIPINRGIYNKHVKTPDGVCHTNN
-611 LTSTLPS
+611 LTSFDT
-618 EGRIVF
+618 
-624 RCGGWGV
+624 
-631 VSSHPLTIVSFSAG
+631 
-645 AGCNADGACQGYRTG
+645 N
-660 GHSAWGSAPFGNR
+660 
-673 GYYNGC
+673 
-679 LDQPDLA
+679 
-686 ALPLGQVMTETVEWK
+686 
-701 INNAVSSI
+701 
-709 LTNMHVSFSILN
+709 TNMVGISNRIQTDYNKARPTSYRFVAKAINDVIVDAWDEDGNLVYISSYSSSCNDDPYSLGSYGEYKTS
-721 YRGEYNKLIPYYTE
+721 YRGAYIGQFPWDPNKNLRAIK
-735 CTTTICDGSS
+735 IHNVKLW
-745 EGGVE
+745 EG
-750 LLKVDVN
+750 DVLVRD
-757 WNNSYTNS
+757 W
-765 KLFNI
+765 I
-770 DKIRHGGFYEYI
+770 
-782 CYDGGGNIVEHV
+782 
-794 VPCYRKSDLK
+794 PCYRKSDLMP
-804 VGLYYIVSGIFSGC
+804 GLYDAVNGVFEPKSWG
-818 DNIDRYTVIGS
+818 NTENLEIGN

>member
-34 ELERTTSFSVPAT
+34 ALERTTSFSVPAT

-96 ECVFVTGELLGL
+96 ECVFVTGELLGI

-126 VSLDGAVKYADD
+126 VSLDGAVKDAED

-143 AARVQYKTD
+143 AARVEYKTD
-152 GEIMPSWKLASYA
+152 GYVMPSWKLASYA
-165 EMALNGAGVLVDWGD
+165 EMALNGAGVLADWGG
-180 VLDKITSHRI
+180 VLDSIANHRI

-218 YPVLNSVLM
+218 YPVLNSILM

-292 FSFLGGYE
+292 FAFLGGYE

-328 SQNDYLRPGVGE
+328 SPNDYLRPSVGE

-433 QRNTIAFNS
+433 QRNTIAFKS
-442 AEGLLSSEKIVATY
+442 AESVLSTEKIVATY
-456 AIDNVNIAEAKEL
+456 AIDNVNIAEVKEL

-481 GNLYIGS
+481 GMLYIGS

-504 LYLTRVSLPLNASL
+504 FYLTRVALPLNASL
-518 QSVLQQGTSIVA
+518 QSVLEQGTSIVA
-530 EVKMTEKQFDTL
+530 EVKMTEQKFDTL
-542 KDDMVLFFEHM
+542 KNDMVLFFEHS
-553 AWTWTS
+553 AWVWTD
-559 GVWSKGVAQ
+559 GVWSNGLAR
-568 MYLSRVSVESIQ
+568 LSLSKVSVESVK
-580 PFPPRLPLEYQE
+580 PLPPRIPLEYQE
-592 VECVLHNTS
+592 VEYVKNIDANNGFVGNFLTDLPTIYGTYKFIGSVSRDYTRVSTEICGFSGIYNRNCLGWQIRYFPDS
-601 SFLNFTPESS
+601 PQSQGLDIFPSFQNRAYFAPILNQDYTYIYEQNESNAVIS
-611 LTSTLPS
+611 AYDKDGALIATGELITNYTNKIGTRFCLLSRYLTSGS
-618 EGRIVF
+618 YFARWA
-624 RCGGWGV
+624 GGF
-631 VSSHPLTIVSFSAG
+631 TYFSITDRNGNLYAEFIP
-645 AGCNADGACQGYRTG
+645 CYKKDG
-660 GHSAWGSAPFGNR
+660 
-673 GYYNGC
+673 
-679 LDQPDLA
+679 L
-686 ALPLGQVMTETVEWK
+686 VMGIYDS
-701 INNAVSSI
+701 INNI
-709 LTNMHVSFSILN
+709 
-721 YRGEYNKLIPYYTE
+721 
-735 CTTTICDGSS
+735 
-745 EGGVE
+745 
-750 LLKVDVN
+750 
-757 WNNSYTNS
+757 
-765 KLFNI
+765 
-770 DKIRHGGFYEYI
+770 FYEI
-782 CYDGGGNIVEHV
+782 ISNAIVGNDV
-794 VPCYRKSDLK
+794 V
-804 VGLYYIVSGIFSGC
+804 
-818 DNIDRYTVIGS
+818 
-829 DVIYDRPWE
+829 YDRPWE

>member
-1 MMRFN
+1 M
-6 VGGWFLELP
+6 ELP

-34 ELERTTSFSVPAT
+34 ALERTTSFSVPAT
-47 PHNTGIFGW
+47 PHNVAIFGW

-138 GNDYS
+138 GNEYS
-143 AARVQYKTD
+143 AARVEYKTD
-152 GEIMPSWKLASYA
+152 GYIMPSWKLASYA
-165 EMALNGAGVLVDWGD
+165 QMALNGAGVLADWGE

-218 YPVLNSVLM
+218 YPVLNSTLM

-263 WIARQDLT
+263 WIARQNLT

-292 FSFLGGYE
+292 FSFLGDYE
-300 FAADGTI
+300 FAPDGTI

-355 VVKGADEQ
+355 IVKGANEQ

-375 PEMTIVELLKTCAA
+375 PAMTIVELLKTCAA

-433 QRNTIAFNS
+433 QRNTIGFKS
-442 AEGLLSSEKIVATY
+442 AESVLSSEKIVATY
-456 AIDNVNIAEAKEL
+456 AIDNVNIAEEKEL

-481 GNLYIGS
+481 GALYIGS
-488 AFDGY
+488 AFDGC

-504 LYLTRVSLPLNASL
+504 LYLSRVSLPLNASL
-518 QSVLQQGTSIVA
+518 QSILEQSTSIVA
-530 EVKMTEKQFDTL
+530 EVKMTEQKFDTL
-542 KDDMVLFFEHM
+542 KNDMVLFFENA
-553 AWTWTS
+553 AWVWTD
-559 GVWSKGVAQ
+559 GVWSNGVSR
-568 MYLSRVSVESIQ
+568 LSLSKVSVESVK
-580 PFPPRLPLEYQE
+580 PLPPRIPLEYQE
-592 VECVLHNTS
+592 VEWYASDSAFELNEVYPKITQDVEYELILRPNHQFYIGKWWFGRYNYSGKILLPNGECYYAESNYDMQISFENPYKLGRKKIKISGKVVFSDKVYLTTS
-601 SFLNFTPESS
+601 VYNLDDKRFLYIIPKYESTCEDTGGGFEVTTIAKAQVDSS
-611 LTSTLPS
+611 L
-618 EGRIVF
+618 
-624 RCGGWGV
+624 
-631 VSSHPLTIVSFSAG
+631 
-645 AGCNADGACQGYRTG
+645 
-660 GHSAWGSAPFGNR
+660 
-673 GYYNGC
+673 
-679 LDQPDLA
+679 
-686 ALPLGQVMTETVEWK
+686 
-701 INNAVSSI
+701 
-709 LTNMHVSFSILN
+709 
-721 YRGEYNKLIPYYTE
+721 KLIPMSSP
-735 CTTTICDGSS
+735 TTAN
-745 EGGVE
+745 V
-750 LLKVDVN
+750 V
-757 WNNSYTNS
+757 
-765 KLFNI
+765 F
-770 DKIRHGGFYEYI
+770 FYAKMTQN
-782 CYDGGGNIVEHV
+782 GNVLCEWI
-794 VPCYRKSDLK
+794 PCFRKSDLM
-804 VGLYYIVSGIFSGC
+804 VGMYDTISGIFEPRSWTRQPTIVGP
-818 DNIDRYTVIGS
+818 
-829 DVIYDRPWE
+829 DVAPPDRPWE